1 MCVDVCVVCVDVH
14 VACVDVCVVCVDGL
28 CGSMA
33 CVCSVCM

>member
-14 VACVDVCVVCVDGL
+14 VACVDVCVVCVDDL